1 MTSKWIG
8 GKGSKQRPVN
18 RQKFADNWD
27 AIFGKKK
34 EVVEEV
40 LDTYNNERLV
50 SKFDKELPTVAFNS
64 HGAHAQDRNVF
75 HVDVGELPVDEAI
88 KFIEENIKTLDSNNK

>member
-1 MTSKWIG
+1 MAGWHG
-8 GKGSKQRPVN
+8 GKGSAARPVN

-27 AIFGKKK
+27 AIFSKKK

-40 LDTYNNERLV
+40 LGTTN
-50 SKFDKELPTVAFNS
+50 DKELPKVAFNS

-75 HVDVGELPVDEAI
+75 HVEVGELPVDEAI
-88 KFIEENIKTLDSNNK
+88 KFIEKNIKTLDNNNK

>member
-1 MTSKWIG
+1 MAGWHG
-8 GKGSKQRPVN
+8 GKGSAARPVN

-40 LDTYNNERLV
+40 LGTTN
-50 SKFDKELPTVAFNS
+50 DKELPKVAFNS

-75 HVDVGELPVDEAI
+75 HVEVGELPVDEAI
-88 KFIEENIKTLDSNNK
+88 KFIEENIKTLDNNNK

>member
-1 MTSKWIG
+1 MAGWHG
-8 GKGSKQRPVN
+8 GKGSAARPVN

-27 AIFGKKK
+27 AIFSKKK

-40 LDTYNNERLV
+40 LGTTN
-50 SKFDKELPTVAFNS
+50 DKELPKVAFNS

-75 HVDVGELPVDEAI
+75 HVEVGELPVDEAI
-88 KFIEENIKTLDSNNK
+88 KFIEENIKTLDNNKE

>member
-1 MTSKWIG
+1 MAGWHG
-8 GKGSKQRPVN
+8 GKGSAARPVN

-27 AIFGKKK
+27 AIFSKKK

-40 LDTYNNERLV
+40 LGTTN
-50 SKFDKELPTVAFNS
+50 DKELPKVAFNS

-75 HVDVGELPVDEAI
+75 HVEVGELPVDEAI

>member
-1 MTSKWIG
+1 MAGWHG
-8 GKGSKQRPVN
+8 GKGSAARPVN

-40 LDTYNNERLV
+40 LGTTN
-50 SKFDKELPTVAFNS
+50 DKELPKVAFNS

-75 HVDVGELPVDEAI
+75 HVEVGELPVDEAI

>member
-1 MTSKWIG
+1 MAGWHG
-8 GKGSKQRPVN
+8 GKGSAARPVN

-40 LDTYNNERLV
+40 LGPTN
-50 SKFDKELPTVAFNS
+50 DKELPKVAFTS

-75 HVDVGELPVDEAI
+75 HVEVGELPVDEAI

>member
-1 MTSKWIG
+1 MAGWHG
-8 GKGSKQRPVN
+8 GKGSAARPVN

-27 AIFGKKK
+27 AIFSKKK

-40 LDTYNNERLV
+40 LGTTN
-50 SKFDKELPTVAFNS
+50 DKELPKVAFNS

-75 HVDVGELPVDEAI
+75 HVEVGELPVDEAI
-88 KFIEENIKTLDSNNK
+88 KFIEENIKTLDNNNK

>member
-1 MTSKWIG
+1 MAGWHG
-8 GKGSKQRPVN
+8 GKGSAARPVN

-27 AIFGKKK
+27 AIFSKKK

-40 LDTYNNERLV
+40 LGTTN
-50 SKFDKELPTVAFNS
+50 DKELPKVAFNS

-75 HVDVGELPVDEAI
+75 HVEVGELPVMKQL
-88 KFIEENIKTLDSNNK
+88 KFIEKNIKNT

>member
-1 MTSKWIG
+1 MAGWHG
-8 GKGSKQRPVN
+8 GKGSAARPVN

-27 AIFGKKK
+27 AIFSKKK

-40 LDTYNNERLV
+40 LDTYNDERLV
-50 SKFDKELPTVAFNS
+50 SKFDKDGKTM
-64 HGAHAQDRNVF
+64 F
-75 HVDVGELPVDEAI
+75 HVEVGELPVDEAI